1 MSAIQQNSAVAEVH
15 TPGVLHWLSAANS
28 WAGKKLATKEA
39 PKTTYFLHTNPPYA
53 VFPLDKYR
61 LPYIGQPA
69 NVGMRVKVELGG
81 PTYLLS
87 GDTFLPLNTQP
98 APHVALSLA
107 LRVWWA
113 RKPLEVLAAITAVL
127 LLSAFF
133 MALMSLSSPNS
144 EYTATLAWGASQGLA
159 LLFYGGCVIALLCLV
174 GFAMWNFGKGITI
187 GAAAPAEQKLLSAG
201 ELPGIGSD
209 IPIFALENETPAAFA
224 QRMADAS
231 REAVE
236 GQMVVAIP
244 FRSPYVVA
252 FQKVGENDPELG
264 GKVTRWNLAHKKEQ
278 CYAEGADVSQET
290 YAEYLQFV
298 RWYADGFEQWAA
310 SVRIERSRDA
320 FKSMTQLMSRMSAI
334 LLLLLAS
341 VSVSAQ
347 GNIQKVEAY
356 LGDVRAAMK
365 PRGEVQFLF
374 VGRVITRKADG
385 SKSFVEVLQIP
396 SGVRPFDNNEALGK
410 LLAISN
416 NGVMLEP
423 VNAAQPE
430 ARPTRAASVAQPVSA
445 LPIPASFDSTNVSN
459 SLEEGGRAVGSAF
472 RAANSVMKKWWQSD
486 LCTYLLHILA
496 ALAGTLHMVAQI
508 CYNEHRMTQWGHIYG
523 RWAFN
528 IGNAAAF
535 ALMFITLPT
544 LVAVALLIY
553 IAFVEYEGFALY
565 YIFCVLWNVWTLL
578 LILWFILIR
587 VIVRAADFI
596 IPNPKV
602 RPTHGGPSYP
612 SQHSPR
618 LGSGQ

>member
-1 MSAIQQNSAVAEVH
+1 MSAIQQNSAIAEVH
-15 TPGVLHWLSAANS
+15 TPGVLHWLSAAKA
-28 WAGKKLATKEA
+28 WLT
-39 PKTTYFLHTNPPYA
+39 PKGGPLTTYDPHGQPPYA
-53 VFPLDKYR
+53 LVPQ
-61 LPYIGQPA
+61 PGGQE
-69 NVGMRVKVELGG
+69 VKIELGG
-81 PTYLLS
+81 QSYLIFGDTYLP
-87 GDTFLPLNTQP
+87 LPSCP
-98 APHVALSLA
+98 SPDVALSLA

-113 RKPLEVLAAITAVL
+113 RKPLEVFAAVTAL
-127 LLSAFF
+127 LLLLAFF
-133 MALMSLSSPNS
+133 MALMSLSSPSS

-159 LLFYGGCVIALLCLV
+159 LLFYVGCILAGL
-174 GFAMWNFGKGITI
+174 GFLSVAFWNFGKGITI
-187 GAAAPAEQKLLSAG
+187 NKPEAPQQLLGAGDVPL
-201 ELPGIGSD
+201 IGSD
-209 IPIFALENETPAAFA
+209 VLIFASEGESPVAFA
-224 QRMADAS
+224 QRMAEAS
-231 REAVE
+231 REASE

-252 FQKVGENDPELG
+252 FQKG
-264 GKVTRWNLAHKKEQ
+264 GDTEAVLSGQSPRWDLAHKKEQ
-278 CYAEGADVSQET
+278 CYAEGADVSVET
-290 YAEYLQFV
+290 YAEYVQFV
-298 RWYADGFEQWAA
+298 RWYADGFEKWATA
-310 SVRIERSRDA
+310 ERMKMSADPFGSLVR
-320 FKSMTQLMSRMSAI
+320 MMSRMSAVLI
-334 LLLLLAS
+334 FIFAS
-341 VSVSAQ
+341 LSVSAQ
-347 GNIQKVEAY
+347 GNIGKVEAY

-365 PRGEVQFLF
+365 PRGEVQFVF

-396 SGVRPFDNNEALGK
+396 AGVKPFDNNEALGK

-423 VNAAQPE
+423 INAAQPE
-430 ARPTRAASVAQPVSA
+430 AQPTRAASVAQPVSA
-445 LPIPASFDSTNVSN
+445 LPIPASFDSAGFSN
-459 SLEEGGRAVGSAF
+459 SLDEGGRAVGSAF
-472 RAANSVMKKWWQSD
+472 RAANSAMKKWWQSD

-544 LVAVALLIY
+544 LIAVALLIY

-612 SQHSPR
+612 NQHSPR
-618 LGSGQ
+618 LGAGQ